1 MKVPNPKCLDS
12 GHCCINKAW
21 KEFKHWINTLYYFYF
36 HKCTLSTSLNVLQCC
51 ASRQCES
58 ARSKKGNWE
67 ATGKKRRFL
76 SASFNFYKKDSML
89 SRSEINNEHFTQ
101 KHTGIGRSL
110 VQLSCLSDRPLPLL
124 RTDKCTGFHIQF
136 NCHPVTHCTTAGA
149 TSCGKIFKKW
159 WILRKH
165 VWEKHLFL
173 YLDWNVSHQLRQV
186 GDSSYRTFLRYL
198 LLEWLN
204 SISIY

>member
-12 GHCCINKAW
+12 GHCCVNKAW
-21 KEFKHWINTLYYFYF
+21 KEFKHWINTLLLFSQVHF
-36 HKCTLSTSLNVLQCC
+36 EHFAQCLTMLRF
-51 ASRQCES
+51 APLWKRKI
-58 ARSKKGNWE
+58 KKGNWE

-89 SRSEINNEHFTQ
+89 SRSEINNKHFTQ

-149 TSCGKIFKKW
+149 TSCGKILKKW